1 MIGWQRYFCQSRNK
15 ENNFQIHVELQ
26 RPQRAKANLAK
37 KEKKKKRKRKTK
49 QNLIFPKDIKGSQ
62 WGKTVL

>member
-37 KEKKKKRKRKTK
+37 KEKKKKKEKEK
-49 QNLIFPKDIKGSQ
+49 QNKTWYFPRA
-62 WGKTVL
+62 